1 MESRILLW
9 IHHFANPT
17 LDSAFRV
24 SHHMGTVQFCAAL
37 VVVGM
42 LWQLRRRRPD
52 AALLL
57 LVLGLSTFLLQ
68 HGLKLMVDRPRPE
81 LWPRLLPASAA
92 AFPSGHALAAATF
105 YPALAW
111 LFSAGHPRRRRV
123 LLAVA
128 VLISFYVGVGRLY
141 LGVHWPTD
149 VFGGWLLGVIQTA
162 LGLWWL
168 EQRERPEPGQ

>member
-9 IHHFANPT
+9 IHDFANPA

-37 VVVGM
+37 VVAGM
-42 LWQLRRRRPD
+42 VWQLRQRRPG
-52 AALLL
+52 AARLL

-81 LWPRLLPASAA
+81 LWPRLLPAQGA

-111 LFSAGHPRRRRV
+111 LLSEGRPGGRRI
-123 LLAVA
+123 LMGVA
-128 VLISFYVGVGRLY
+128 VLVALYVGVGRLY

-149 VFGGWLLGVIQTA
+149 VLAGWLLGAVQTT

-168 EQRERPEPGQ
+168 EERSGGGKKA